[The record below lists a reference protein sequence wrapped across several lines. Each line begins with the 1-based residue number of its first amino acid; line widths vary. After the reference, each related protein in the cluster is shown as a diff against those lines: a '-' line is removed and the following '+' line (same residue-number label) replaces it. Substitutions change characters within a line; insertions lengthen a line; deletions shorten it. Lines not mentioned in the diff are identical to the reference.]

1 MKLTLRQIEVIRAV
15 QISGT
20 ITGAAKLLH
29 VSAPGISRLIKH
41 TESSVGINLFDRVGK
56 SFVPNANAKRI
67 FDEINEIYTKVET
80 LNETVDRARHG
91 AGNTMAMAATPS
103 IAQIIAPR
111 VTAQFCQKFPAM
123 DVDLEIL
130 KMEEWVDYLL
140 LEKGDFVICSHELKH
155 DALTAI
161 PVVQSE
167 QVVIIP
173 GSHAFSGRDQLSV
186 KELVHEPLIGVD
198 SSDPYGEIIS
208 RPFIKN
214 GLEYELYIRTRFAH
228 NILTLVE
235 KGLGLAVIDEFSV
248 AGDDFPS
255 VTRCRLVESMP
266 CTVFILMKKDKRLT
280 QQAKYAIECFRKELK
295 SATRNRS
302 WERD

>member
-29 VSAPGISRLIKH
+29 VSTPGISRLIKH
-41 TESSVGINLFDRVGK
+41 TESSVGINLFDRIGK
-56 SFVPNANAKRI
+56 SFVPSANATRI

-80 LNETVDRARHG
+80 LNESVLRHRDG
-91 AGNTMAMAATPS
+91 VGNTMAMAATAS

-111 VTAQFCQKFPAM
+111 VTALFCQKYPEM
-123 DVDLEIL
+123 NIDLEIL

-140 LEKGDFVICSHELKH
+140 LEKGDFVVCSHELKH

-161 PVVQSE
+161 PVVQGE
-167 QVVIIP
+167 QVVIVP
-173 GSHAFSGRDQLSV
+173 RAHAFSGRDQISV
-186 KELVHEPLIGVD
+186 KELVDEKLIGVALP
-198 SSDPYGEIIS
+198 DPYGEIIS
-208 RPFIKN
+208 RPFSAN
-214 GLEYELYIRTRFAH
+214 GLAYELFIKTRFSH

-235 KGLGLAVIDEFSV
+235 QGLGLAVIDEFSV
-248 AGDDFPS
+248 AGDDFPG
-255 VTRCRLVESMP
+255 VTRCRLAESMP
-266 CTVFILMKKDKRLT
+266 STVYILMKKDKRLT
-280 QQAKYAIECFRKELK
+280 LQGKYAVQCFRKELK

-302 WERD
+302 WE